1 MSNGSWGYIT
11 IRVVDCELEKDHR
24 EDFRG
29 ESVDGLAP
37 IIVFADVGEPN
48 AKSVRELV
56 HLLKYEYTQ
65 TEMIRGILRTSCSS
79 RCAIA
84 LVLLKLE

>member
-1 MSNGSWGYIT
+1 MLNALWRFIAV
-11 IRVVDCELEKDHR
+11 RVVNFELKEDHR
-24 EDFRG
+24 EDFGRK
-29 ESVDGLAP
+29 SVDRLKP
-37 IIVFADVGEPN
+37 VDVLVDVGEPN

-84 LVLLKLE
+84 LVLVKLE